1 MRTASP
7 DTIKIKNRDKP
18 KGKISYEE
26 FLDWVDED
34 ALAEWVD
41 GEIIMATP
49 ASIRHQDIAKFLLR
63 LLDQYVEINDLGKVI
78 IAPFQMKLVSGRE
91 PDIMFVSNE
100 HIDRIEETY
109 LDGPADMVVE
119 IVSPESMMRDRGEKY
134 FEYESGGV
142 SEYWLIDPIREQAE
156 FYRLGDDRHYRTIL
170 PNEDGIYHSEAI
182 KGFWINV
189 SWLWKE
195 PLPYVAEV
203 WKELNLSNI

>member
-1 MRTASP
+1 MRVTSP
-7 DTIKIKNRDKP
+7 DIIKARNKDKP
-18 KGKISYEE
+18 EGKISYEE
-26 FLDWVDED
+26 FLDWLDED
-34 ALAEWVD
+34 TLAEWVD

-49 ASIRHQDIAKFLLR
+49 ASIKHQDIAKFLLR
-63 LLDQYVEINDLGKVI
+63 LLDQYVELNDLGKVI

-100 HIDRIEETY
+100 HLDRIEETY

-156 FYRLGDDRHYRTIL
+156 FYRLGDDKHYHTIL
-170 PNEDGIYHSEAI
+170 PDKDDIYHSEII
-182 KGFWINV
+182 KGFWLNV
-189 SWLWKE
+189 SWLWRDT
-195 PLPYVAEV
+195 LPSVIEV
-203 WKELNLSNI
+203 WKELNIGNL